1 MLNNLQRKSVA
12 VVRICFSGIVQQCIF
27 LLLAVGFAL
36 MARFD
41 SEPLHKSTKIQFE
54 NVQVDSQNIDLT
66 SFCPMLKY
74 VNEGISLHFK
84 MSLPQELKKFEIFRS
99 SQSDGGIRFFI
110 NEGRQLI
117 AEHGSNIFALSEP
130 IARNPAKGIDLD
142 LLVTIM
148 IDPLFEGDQ
157 LVVFKTV
164 SKDNQETYA
173 LMWHTKFNQII
184 CDNQGLIGSAAKN
197 SSVTVTARDH
207 ISPAAQT
214 ADGTTILFRALSSVS
229 ISFWFATKWICRK
242 RAVRSNHE

>member
-1 MLNNLQRKSVA
+1 MLKNFQEKLVG
-12 VVRICFSGIVQQCIF
+12 VVRTYFSGAARQSIF
-27 LLLAVGFAL
+27 LLLSIGFAL
-36 MARFD
+36 VARFD
-41 SEPLHKSTKIQFE
+41 SEPLHQSTEIQFK
-54 NVQVDSQNIDLT
+54 NVRGDSQNIDLT

-84 MSLPQELKKFEIFRS
+84 ISAPRDFKEYEIFS
-99 SQSDGGIRFFI
+99 TSQSDGGIRFFV
-110 NEGRQLI
+110 NRDRQLI
-117 AEHGSNIFALSEP
+117 AEHGSNLFGLSEP